1 MNEWLAASLSRIHQ
15 NPSAQTTNISCVR
28 GGKLRGEYEVY
39 AKIYCNVIDLQS
51 RALAQLKYKKRD
63 RESEMERGVERE
75 REKNACKTKLLQK
88 EQLDEAKAK

>member
-28 GGKLRGEYEVY
+28 GGKLRGEFEVY

-63 RESEMERGVERE
+63 RARVEESGRE